1 MQAIMFAARCLGV
14 SLAVFVLLYVTL
26 SLAVARAWPLLSRS
40 VAGLSAR
47 RIAGVLFAFRM
58 LPVLVAAG
66 FTLAVTVPSFL
77 LLEPRI
83 TDEEVGAAPLLLG
96 AFCLLLVALGIY
108 RAVLAQRKTS
118 QALADW
124 LSGAHQIASVA
135 PVPVYQTGAHAP
147 SLTVAGVCTSRVLVS
162 ETTLAILTERELNTA
177 LRHEIAHVR
186 SRDNLKKLIFRFTA
200 FPGMTGLES
209 AWSEAS
215 EMAADDAAVSSLSDA
230 LDLAAALIKLSRVAP
245 TQPSAAF
252 ASALMPTSSASLRA
266 RVQRL
271 FSWKSQS
278 GASRDNTP
286 RYLLPTAMASLF
298 CLVAS
303 YSSLLAGM
311 HAATEWLV
319 R

>member
-26 SLAVARAWPLLSRS
+26 SVAVSRAWPLLARS
-40 VAGLSAR
+40 VTRLSAR
-47 RIAGVLFAFRM
+47 RTAGVLFIFRM
-58 LPVLVAAG
+58 LPVLAAAA

-77 LLEPRI
+77 LLEPR
-83 TDEEVGAAPLLLG
+83 TSDEEVGAAPLLLG
-96 AFCLLLVALGIY
+96 LFCLALMALGIY

-124 LSGAHQIASVA
+124 LNGAHQIESTV
-135 PVPVYQTGAHAP
+135 PVPVFQTGAHAP

-162 ETTLAILTERELNTA
+162 ETTLSILTDRELNTA

-186 SRDNLKKLIFRFTA
+186 SRDNLKKLIFRFTT

-245 TQPSAAF
+245 TQASAAF
-252 ASALMPTSSASLRA
+252 ASPLMPTSSASLRA

-271 FSWKSQS
+271 FSWKSQN
-278 GASRDNTP
+278 AAAHNNTP
-286 RYLLPTAMASLF
+286 RYLLPTAMASLV
-298 CLVAS
+298 CLVAG
-303 YSSLLAGM
+303 YGSLLAGM

>member
-26 SLAVARAWPLLSRS
+26 SLAVSRAWPLLSRA

-47 RIAGVLFAFRM
+47 RIAGVLFVFRM
-58 LPVLVAAG
+58 LPVLIAAG

-77 LLEPRI
+77 LLEPRA

-96 AFCLLLVALGIY
+96 LFCLALVALGIY
-108 RAVLAQRKTS
+108 RAVLAQREAS

-124 LSGAHQIASVA
+124 LSGARQIASAA

-162 ETTLAILTERELNTA
+162 ETTLAILTERELSTA

-186 SRDNLKKLIFRFTA
+186 SRDNLKKLIFGFTA
-200 FPGMTGLES
+200 FPGMAALES
-209 AWSEAS
+209 AWLEAS

-245 TQPSAAF
+245 TQAGAAF
-252 ASALMPTSSASLRA
+252 VSALMPTSSASLSV

-271 FSWKSQS
+271 FSWKSQNP
-278 GASRDNTP
+278 ASADNAP
-286 RYLLPTAMASLF
+286 RYLLPTAAASLL

>member
-26 SLAVARAWPLLSRS
+26 SLAVSKIWPLLARLIAS
-40 VAGLSAR
+40 LSAR
-47 RIAGVLFAFRM
+47 RTAGVLFVFRM

-96 AFCLLLVALGIY
+96 LFCLALMALGIY
-108 RAVLAQRKTS
+108 RAVIAQHKTS

-124 LSGAHQIASVA
+124 LSGAHQIESAV
-135 PVPVYQTGAHAP
+135 PVPVFQTGAHAP

-162 ETTLAILTERELNTA
+162 ETTLSLLTDRELSTA

-186 SRDNLKKLIFRFTA
+186 SRDNLKKLIFRFTS
-200 FPGMTGLES
+200 FPGMAGLES

-215 EMAADDAAVSSLSDA
+215 EMAADDAAVSSLGDA
-230 LDLAAALIKLSRVAP
+230 LDLAAALIKLSRVAANQP
-245 TQPSAAF
+245 TAAF
-252 ASALMPTSSASLRA
+252 ASSLMPNSSASLRA

-271 FSWKSQS
+271 FSWKSQVGLPADS
-278 GASRDNTP
+278 AS
-286 RYLLPTAMASLF
+286 RYLLPTVMASLL
-298 CLVAS
+298 CLIAG
-303 YSSLLAGM
+303 YSSLLTGM